1 MALTLAT
8 VEALIEAKLSGAQ
21 SFTIDGLSVT
31 QYSLDTLM
39 ELRKQLK
46 REAGSAF
53 GFRMQPLKPPE
64 H

>member
-1 MALTLAT
+1 MALTLAV
-8 VEALIEAKLSGAQ
+8 VEALIVAKLSEAE
-21 SFTIDGLSVT
+21 SFTIDGLSVKN
-31 QYSLDTLM
+31 YSLDTLM
-39 ELRKQLK
+39 DMRKQLK